1 MKKLLLGMLLIVF
14 VISCGNKPE
23 TVVSKFIDNVKKKN
37 LEEASKYIADKN
49 VGEELKFIE
58 YNNPE
63 QELFFETLF
72 KNMKYKIVKTEK
84 KDENTS
90 IVTAEVENVD
100 IQKVFLTVFKK
111 RVKDSFSNNA
121 DNSVS
126 LEEDFKTVLESKDV
140 PLTKNTT
147 EFVVVKTDKGN
158 KIHITPENIDVM
170 FGKINTTLKNLN
182 NLGEEEPKVTE
193 EAKSSDAIVNTT
205 EEKKEAP
212 KAEQKQ
218 KLEEPK

>member
-193 EAKSSDAIVNTT
+193 EVKSSDAIVNTT